1 MKKPAAD
8 PVAFK
13 HLQASREQLSR
24 QESMPYSEIL
34 RSVMD
39 TKVFTCKAEDKAL
52 DIVRAIAERGISSV
66 MVIDGQGR
74 LNGILTD
81 KDVVRRIVAAGRTDW
96 GQLPIAE
103 VMSKDPIFLHP
114 ENTIYRALS
123 LLAKHGIKHLPLVE
137 NERLAGIV
145 TMRQLLKLKYPEP
158 MTLIEEIN
166 AADTSSQL
174 AEVRG
179 KLTGI
184 AARQLAAGGRAH
196 DIVTMLSL
204 INQDIHA
211 RALELVIA
219 ELGPPPSPICLYV
232 TGSHGRREN
241 LLLPDQDHGLII
253 ADQPEQPE
261 IQYDRY
267 FVELTSRLADRL
279 HLVGFPLCSGQIMA
293 SNPLWRKSVSEWQT
307 QIDYWFER
315 QVRELGRFATVL
327 FDAAPIWGD
336 HALFGEVQEFAFRR
350 LHQHHDVLRTMYEEA
365 GKHTTPIG
373 FLGRFI
379 TEKRGPHQGELNIK
393 RSGLLFVVEGIRIL
407 ALRHGIRETST
418 IRRAEKLV
426 ADGHIH
432 QDDGEYFIAAYH
444 ILLHFALKTQ
454 LDKAGAGAEV
464 DSFLNPRR
472 LSARDKETLRHAYK
486 AVTALQNLV
495 SASFGELVL

>member
-1 MKKPAAD
+1 MSKPAAD

-13 HLQASREQLSR
+13 HLQASRAELSR
-24 QESMPYSEIL
+24 QDSLPYSEIL

-39 TKVFTCKAEDKAL
+39 AKVFTCAAEDNAL
-52 DIVRAIAERGISSV
+52 TIVREIAARGISSV
-66 MVIDGQGR
+66 MVTDGQGR
-74 LNGILTD
+74 LTGILTD
-81 KDVVRRIVAAGRTDW
+81 KDVVRRIVAAGRADLE
-96 GQLPIAE
+96 QLPVAE
-103 VMSKDPIFLHP
+103 VMTREPLSLHP

-123 LLAKHGIKHLPLVE
+123 LLAKHKIKHLPLVE
-137 NERLAGIV
+137 NDRLAGIV
-145 TMRQLLKLKYPEP
+145 TLRQLLKLKYPEP

-166 AADTSSQL
+166 AAADSRRL

-179 KLTGI
+179 KLAGI

-219 ELGPPPSPICLYV
+219 ELGPTPAPICLYV

-241 LLLPDQDHGLII
+241 LLGPDQDHGLII
-253 ADQPEQPE
+253 ADQSDRPE
-261 IQYDRY
+261 IQYDPY
-267 FVELTSRLADRL
+267 FVELTGRLVDRL
-279 HLVGFPLCSGQIMA
+279 HEIGFPRCNGQIMA
-293 SNPLWRKSVSEWQT
+293 SNPLWRKSVAEWQA
-307 QIDYWFER
+307 QISYWFDR

-327 FDAAPIWGD
+327 FDAAPIWG
-336 HALFGEVQEFAFRR
+336 HQPLFAEVQEFAFRR
-350 LHQHHDVLRTMYEEA
+350 LRQHHDVLRAMYEEA
-365 GKHTTPIG
+365 GKHTPPIG

-393 RSGLLFVVEGIRIL
+393 RSGLLFVVEGMRLL

-426 ADGHIH
+426 AGGHIH
-432 QDDGEYFIAAYH
+432 PDDGEYFIAAYH
-444 ILLHFALKTQ
+444 VLLHFALRTQ
-454 LDKAGAGAEV
+454 LDKAEAGREV

-486 AVTALQNLV
+486 AVSALQNLV
-495 SASFGELVL
+495 AASFGELVL